1 MECLNRDL
9 FRVNFSISGSDILSP
24 LREDNSDFYEYN
36 HVLVPYCS
44 SDLWIGESESNQ
56 EECDC
61 GDLDCFNYTA
71 NAENL
76 QFAFRGKIIF
86 QSIFRQLMEKHGMD
100 QADEILLGGS
110 SAGGVGILNNAQ
122 WVREEMPPGADLLL
136 VSESSWFINFQGSIN
151 QVFEGVRSQVS
162 AMMDS
167 PIFDILSNHTPCAD
181 TTRGFPCCISAHCLM
196 TTRNDTTKSLAYFPE
211 HGQRTFIINSI
222 YDVFLLAPSV
232 AGLDDFQ
239 SVAGGG
245 GGDTTGLLI
254 DFIRLVG
261 EYGGE
266 MNFTL
271 AQTYKEV
278 GN

>member
-1 MECLNRDL
+1 MYDVINYACIIWDVINYDVIIYDVIISYFFSFPFKVREDNAPSDTNTANPNSIFGTFDPSIVRKKLSGANYSDYVNPLVTSMECLNRDL

-151 QVFEGVRSQVS
+151 QVFEGV
-162 AMMDS
+162 
-167 PIFDILSNHTPCAD
+167 
-181 TTRGFPCCISAHCLM
+181 G
-196 TTRNDTTKSLAYFPE
+196 
-211 HGQRTFIINSI
+211 
-222 YDVFLLAPSV
+222 
-232 AGLDDFQ
+232 
-239 SVAGGG
+239 
-245 GGDTTGLLI
+245 
-254 DFIRLVG
+254 
-261 EYGGE
+261 
-266 MNFTL
+266 
-271 AQTYKEV
+271 
-278 GN
+278 